1 MHTQPLQTMIKNQIK
16 RGRFRREIN
25 STTVM
30 KPKIHMKF
38 LIISS
43 ILNIKCQIWSYNR
56 YCNSEKGVGV
66 IIKSVVCT
74 TQRIQKYSKT
84 WWLYHCRYTYKLMIH
99 VPSVQ
104 QWRLDAEGGLSY
116 WKDSVQML
124 PPHGPAKKQK
134 VRRYRRWNI
143 NNNTN
148 KKKKEIPNPQT
159 SITFPLE
166 HCGFINFPSEIWFVQ
181 ENGLSL
187 SYNNIIFNIL
197 ITQTIHSSLLYEK
210 KINSLF
216 IPSTGSQYI
225 SLF

>member
-1 MHTQPLQTMIKNQIK
+1 MLKAGCHIGKTLFKCCHHMGLQ
-16 RGRFRREIN
+16 R
-25 STTVM
+25 
-30 KPKIHMKF
+30 
-38 LIISS
+38 
-43 ILNIKCQIWSYNR
+43 
-56 YCNSEKGVGV
+56 
-66 IIKSVVCT
+66 
-74 TQRIQKYSKT
+74 
-84 WWLYHCRYTYKLMIH
+84 
-99 VPSVQ
+99 
-104 QWRLDAEGGLSY
+104 
-116 WKDSVQML
+116 
-124 PPHGPAKKQK
+124 
-134 VRRYRRWNI
+134 
-143 NNNTN
+143 N
-148 KKKKEIPNPQT
+148 KKSGDIEDGTLITIPIKKKEEIPNPKT